1 MNAKTYEITLD
12 KFIYG
17 GEVMGRL
24 PAPDS
29 RTVFVPYA
37 LPGERVRI
45 ELTFEKRGFARAKLL
60 EVLEVSSER
69 ITPKCAHFP
78 PLPEGEGLGVRAT
91 ECVGCQYQH
100 LSYESQLRVKEEI
113 VKDQLTRIGK
123 IENPPVNE
131 IIPSPNIWHY
141 RNQMDFQIGAGAA
154 SPNILEI
161 EECHLP
167 VPALNDFWQ
176 ELEFGENNLF
186 KQISLRQ
193 DAAENLMLIFR
204 SENPETPEMT
214 LEDEL
219 SVVHVVGDEM
229 IVMGGDDHSVTMLH
243 GRPFKVSATSFFQPN
258 SAAAEKMIDHLL
270 SDLPLNKETTLL
282 ELHSGVG
289 SLSAFLAPKVKR
301 LVCVEKSP
309 TACDDFSVNL
319 DEFENVELY
328 QAQAM
333 DVLKILDFTPD
344 ILLTDP
350 PASGLGRHTLDGIL
364 RLAPLVLAYISRD
377 PSTLARDAKKLIEGG
392 YALTGVTPFDI
403 APQTFQI
410 DSVAIFEL

>member
-1 MNAKTYEITLD
+1 MASKTYEITLD

-17 GEVMGRL
+17 GEAMGRL
-24 PAPDS
+24 PDPDGGT
-29 RTVFVPYA
+29 RNRAVFVPFA
-37 LPGERVRI
+37 LPGERVRV
-45 ELTFEKRGFARAKLL
+45 ELIFEKRGFARAKLL
-60 EVLEVSSER
+60 EVLEASPER
-69 ITPKCAHFP
+69 ITPKCVHF
-78 PLPEGEGLGVRAT
+78 G

-100 LSYESQLRVKEEI
+100 LSYESQLGVKEEI
-113 VKDQLTRIGK
+113 VRDQLTRIGK

-131 IIPSPNIWHY
+131 IIPSPNIWNY
-141 RNQMDFQIGAGAA
+141 KNQMDFQLGEGSAF
-154 SPNILEI
+154 PNILEI

-167 VPALNDFWQ
+167 ATALNEFWQ

-186 KQISLRQ
+186 EQISLRQ

-214 LEDEL
+214 LEDDL
-219 SVVHVVGDEM
+219 SVVHVVGEEM
-229 IVMGGDDHSVTMLH
+229 IVMGGDDHTVTMLH
-243 GRPFKVSATSFFQPN
+243 GRPFRVSATSFFQPN
-258 SAAAEKMIDHLL
+258 SAVAEQMIDHLL
-270 SDLPLNKETTLL
+270 AALPLSEKTTLL

-289 SLSAFLAPKVKR
+289 SLSAFLAPKVAR
-301 LVCVEKSP
+301 LLCVEKSP

-333 DVLKILDFTPD
+333 DVLPGIDSTPD

-350 PASGLGRHTLDGIL
+350 PVSGLGRHTLDGIL
-364 RLAPLVLAYISRD
+364 RLAPPVLAYVSRD
-377 PSTLARDAKKLIEGG
+377 PSTLARDAKRLVEGG
-392 YALTGVTPFDI
+392 YSLRDVTPFDI

-410 DSVAIFEL
+410 DSVAIFEAKK

>member
-1 MNAKTYEITLD
+1 
-12 KFIYG
+12 
-17 GEVMGRL
+17 
-24 PAPDS
+24 
-29 RTVFVPYA
+29 
-37 LPGERVRI
+37 
-45 ELTFEKRGFARAKLL
+45 
-60 EVLEVSSER
+60 
-69 ITPKCAHFP
+69 
-78 PLPEGEGLGVRAT
+78 
-91 ECVGCQYQH
+91 
-100 LSYESQLRVKEEI
+100 
-113 VKDQLTRIGK
+113 
-123 IENPPVNE
+123 
-131 IIPSPNIWHY
+131 
-141 RNQMDFQIGAGAA
+141 
-154 SPNILEI
+154 
-161 EECHLP
+161 
-167 VPALNDFWQ
+167 
-176 ELEFGENNLF
+176 
-186 KQISLRQ
+186 
-193 DAAENLMLIFR
+193 
-204 SENPETPEMT
+204 
-214 LEDEL
+214 
-219 SVVHVVGDEM
+219 
-229 IVMGGDDHSVTMLH
+229 
-243 GRPFKVSATSFFQPN
+243 
-258 SAAAEKMIDHLL
+258 
-270 SDLPLNKETTLL
+270 LPLNKETTLL